1 MKQVPTACGLLAG
14 LAIAASGV
22 ASAQTA
28 RPDKPPMS
36 IERNKSMGQSMAHR
50 NRDLKQP
57 RTEAEALPTLVRR
70 PGGQESM
77 QVPTELWSTL
87 SVREDARGGLYQVES
102 AGDAAPPVT
111 KVEGLDN
118 E

>member
-1 MKQVPTACGLLAG
+1 MKHMPTTCGLLAG

-36 IERNKSMGQSMAHR
+36 IEQRKAIGQSMAHR

-57 RTEAEALPTLVRR
+57 RTAAEALPTLVRR

-87 SVREDARGGLYQVES
+87 SVRKDAGGGLHQVES

-111 KVEGLDN
+111 KVEDLDN